1 MKIRCVYDGSAKTK
15 NNRSLNDLLFRG
27 PVLLPDLTKGAE
39 RNTYV
44 DNIFYIFEQGM
55 KFYNESEQLFQQAG
69 MNLRQFVSNSSHLNN
84 FFIEKEGSKI
94 NDNNKVL
101 KISWN
106 VKDDQF
112 AIKLP
117 RLPSPDITWIKRQV
131 LKVVAS
137 AYDPLVAIER
147 KTRMGR
153 CLATTPRHNM
163 EGTHNKLDYSKEQQH
178 RRRY

>member
-1 MKIRCVYDGSAKTK
+1 MITEAPLAKE
-15 NNRSLNDLLFRG
+15 LI
-27 PVLLPDLTKGAE
+27 

-55 KFYNESEQLFQQAG
+55 KFYDESKQLFQQAG
-69 MNLRQFVSNSSHLNN
+69 MNLRQFVSNSSHLHN

-117 RLPSPDITWIKRQV
+117 RLPSPDITWMKRQV

-137 AYDPLVAIER
+137 AYDPL
-147 KTRMGR
+147 G
-153 CLATTPRHNM
+153 
-163 EGTHNKLDYSKEQQH
+163 
-178 RRRY
+178 